1 MAVSPSV
8 VCLNTSRHRLYKLS
22 HSTSMPN
29 LTTGYSTVTWGEVVF
44 FSKKKKKKKKKEI
57 GIHSMQG
64 WTASTRHGVT
74 TKRDPKRSKH
84 TGKLFWK
91 NPQLIG
97 LPVNSRLKAI

>member
-1 MAVSPSV
+1 
-8 VCLNTSRHRLYKLS
+8 
-22 HSTSMPN
+22 MPN
-29 LTTGYSTVTWGEVVF
+29 LTTGYSTVTCVEF
-44 FSKKKKKKKKKEI
+44 FFFPKKKKKKKEI

-84 TGKLFWK
+84 TGKLFRK

>member
-1 MAVSPSV
+1 
-8 VCLNTSRHRLYKLS
+8 
-22 HSTSMPN
+22 MPN
-29 LTTGYSTVTWGEVVF
+29 LTTGYSTVTWVEVVF
-44 FSKKKKKKKKKEI
+44 FPKKKKKKEI

-64 WTASTRHGVT
+64 WTASARHGVT

-84 TGKLFWK
+84 TGKLFRK